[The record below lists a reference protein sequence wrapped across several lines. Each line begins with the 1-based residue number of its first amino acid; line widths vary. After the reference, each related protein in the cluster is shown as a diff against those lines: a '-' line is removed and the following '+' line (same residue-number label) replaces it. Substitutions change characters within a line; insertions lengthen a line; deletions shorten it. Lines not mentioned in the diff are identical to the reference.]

1 MDGEIMASI
10 SELNEVVS
18 GALNEDYSTVAQYSR
33 RLIDAGFLP
42 KSKGRA
48 IADARVGDVIK
59 LLVAVGARP
68 KLADTARF
76 VEEYLSLTGDG
87 VPETAPEKLRET
99 TFERMLYTLLMVIA
113 PHGKLKPEFENHR
126 KRERKLTYEINLTW
140 PEILVYENGHIVEAF
155 KNEGLPGHWNGDHKR
170 TFSFSANLFDKFDDF
185 NFQIEEHFWETFP
198 DEPDLSLIK

>member
-1 MDGEIMASI
+1 MASL
-10 SELNEVVS
+10 SELNAALS
-18 GALNEDYSTVAQYSR
+18 CALNEDYSTVAQYSR

-76 VEEYLSLTGDG
+76 VEEYLCLTGDG

-99 TFERMLYTLLMVIA
+99 RFERMLYTLLVVMA
-113 PHGKLKPEFENHR
+113 PHGKLKPEIEKHR
-126 KRERKLTYEINLTW
+126 QRERKLTYEINLTW

-155 KNEGLPGHWNGDHKR
+155 QNEGLPGHWNGAHKR
-170 TFSFSANLFDKFDDF
+170 TFTFSANLFDEFDGFD
-185 NFQIEEHFWETFP
+185 FQIDELFWKTFP
-198 DEPDLSLIK
+198 DETDWRLIK